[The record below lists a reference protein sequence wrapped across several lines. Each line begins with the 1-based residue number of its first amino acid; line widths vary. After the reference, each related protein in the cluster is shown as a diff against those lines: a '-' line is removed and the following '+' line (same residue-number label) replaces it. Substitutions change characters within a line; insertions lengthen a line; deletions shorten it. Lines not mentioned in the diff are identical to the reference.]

1 MALTLPPTPTPT
13 LALTLAL
20 SLPKPKP
27 NSSPNPGPNPHP
39 PPRCV
44 VSVPSASAQDW
55 HSDGVDEGIYNVF
68 VPLVPLTA
76 RNGPTELRPGSQ

>member
-1 MALTLPPTPTPT
+1 
-13 LALTLAL
+13 
-20 SLPKPKP
+20 
-27 NSSPNPGPNPHP
+27 
-39 PPRCV
+39 

-76 RNGPTELRPGSQ
+76 RNGPTELRPGSQRVSRAVDTSHALKFAP